1 MKEKNQGIV
10 AIFPGS
16 FDPFTNGH
24 LDISHRALKLF
35 SKLIIAILD
44 NPYKKPLFSV
54 DERKYLIGQSLA
66 GCKGELVVD
75 SFSGLLVDYAK
86 DKSDCVIVRGLRAVS
101 DYEYEA
107 QMALMNRNI
116 SGGLET
122 IFLLT
127 SEENSYIS
135 SSVVKQV
142 AQFGGNVS
150 SMVPMPVHE
159 ALNKKFIAA

>member
-1 MKEKNQGIV
+1 MSKEEKNIV

-16 FDPFTNGH
+16 FDPFTKGH
-24 LDISHRALKLF
+24 VDIAERAMRMF
-35 SKLIIAILD
+35 SKLYIAVLE
-44 NPYKKPLFSV
+44 NPVKDALFTV
-54 DERKYLIGQSLA
+54 AERKELIREAVSGFE
-66 GCKGELVVD
+66 GEFEID

-86 DKSDCVIVRGLRAVS
+86 TTNASVIVRGLRAVS

-135 SSVVKQV
+135 SSMVKQV
-142 AQFGGNVS
+142 AKYGGDVS
-150 SMVPMPVHE
+150 SMVSPHVNE
-159 ALNKKFIAA
+159 ALKGKYS